1 MKDIPAHE
9 PDETHRETGEGK
21 LREVDLDF
29 EGLLPNGVEGIA
41 RDHLCLV
48 LAAVPGNT
56 NNLWQ
61 ICTRFNSDLFAS
73 SSFTC
78 KQTHLNLDEGR
89 GAVVLLAERRDLGRR
104 IFRRVRRRHVHRRRR
119 STSPR
124 ERGSRNASN
133 RA

>member
-1 MKDIPAHE
+1 MKAIQAPEA
-9 PDETHRETGEGK
+9 DETHRETGEGK

-41 RDHLCLV
+41 RDHLRLEI
-48 LAAVPGNT
+48 AAVPGNT

-78 KQTHLNLDEGR
+78 KRTHLNLDDG
-89 GAVVLLAERRDLGRR
+89 
-104 IFRRVRRRHVHRRRR
+104 
-119 STSPR
+119 
-124 ERGSRNASN
+124 
-133 RA
+133 

>member
-1 MKDIPAHE
+1 MKDIRACKA
-9 PDETHRETGEGK
+9 DETHRETGEGE

-61 ICTRFNSDLFAS
+61 ICTRFNSDLFAW

-78 KQTHLNLDEGR
+78 KRTHLNLDDGR
-89 GAVVLLAERRDLGRR
+89 GTVVLLADILPRDNCERDVRGMQPLLRLARR
-104 IFRRVRRRHVHRRRR
+104 LEALVQD
-119 STSPR
+119 
-124 ERGSRNASN
+124 A
-133 RA
+133 